1 MLIIYADGALLHH
14 SAIGDKYNAIY
25 EKKLKTEVN
34 KAGSFEFVMPP
45 THALYD
51 SLERFKT
58 KIQIWQDS
66 TMLFDGRVLEINDTI
81 NNERKVYCEGNLSY
95 LLDSLA
101 APYEGTMTV
110 SAYLTKR
117 IQEHNAQVE
126 ADKRFTLRTIDAEL
140 GAKTVDTQSTSYTD
154 TRSDL
159 DENIINVYGGFLVTE
174 NQNGTLYLDYLKTI
188 DVLGDQP
195 LEFGF
200 NLTDFTKNT
209 PSTDVYSILL
219 PTGDD
224 DLTIESVNGGSKYI
238 ENATLIQKFGRI
250 YHQESFNGISSAAEL
265 LSEATEYFNRV
276 AQSILT
282 PTFSIQVADF
292 SNYTDGYAPFVV
304 GRKYKMLSP
313 AGEMCIY
320 QAYTIDYDLD
330 TFGNTT
336 IEFVDPATQN
346 LSLNRRRSI
355 GSRNSSSAASS
366 KRAGS
371 GGKSSGINLKYY
383 HEGNDSAKIIAS
395 DIGLESS
402 STHIAVK
409 DKFSLIATDGDWAEF
424 VENGGVGSILEVDPR
439 GFRSISGLLTSA
451 FGKFKGADGTAILQ
465 NMEAIT
471 QFAGQ
476 FTVDSEGVV
485 RLKDGASL
493 MVKKDGVYSQV
504 GTVTE
509 IDTVDGRVDEMQGT
523 TFWQNRDSI
532 TQTAGKFQ
540 IDAQGNLHIIDG
552 SGLYLGTGQGSL
564 AVYKQ
569 GDITA
574 RFIVDQI
581 NGGTA
586 TVQGNHIN
594 MEAND
599 SFNLKVGEGDVA
611 ANLSV
616 ECGNVTFDG
625 VNLIVSGYVTAKAFE
640 AEQAK
645 LNDLMT
651 GQAQANTISTQ
662 TLRAGNAYAANLF
675 LNNEKFAKHNIYM
688 GGTTVSGFYLGDAN
702 LNLAHY
708 HAITA
713 TENNGVIT
721 ITQGA
726 AQDTAGSDSFNIAG
740 TQFYRDGVAA
750 ARPHSLSTITLGS
763 SDTGTSTQTVTVF
776 CNDDEEFDLTTTV
789 DASAVYNAGWGG
801 AGIEADAENG
811 VVKTA
816 KGVAAKSLVISA
828 TAPTFTYNDTT
839 HKYTATAKAKAG
851 NTEMHTASA
860 VSGTE
865 AFDDGDRAG
874 AARIQALYDAY
885 VTAHTHTNAQYDQ
898 LASDYDDLSD
908 AYDNYRAAYK
918 YKGLAISGNKIVA
931 SDSGTATE
939 VTITVTAPSVSGSNG
954 SYSAS
959 ANAKYGQL
967 TLATKSGSLGTISS
981 AGNYTVSQSAVATPN
996 AGSAQI
1002 VATNETTEYL
1012 VPYTPPTPP
1021 PTGTVHK
1028 YGAAYLYSEQ
1038 RVSSEVGGYA
1048 IWYWSDDGGV
1058 PSNVAKDW
1066 DWTYMYTYE
1075 REKFYPQGY
1084 HHWYACTK

>member
-66 TMLFDGRVLEINDTI
+66 TLLFDGRVLEINDTI

-154 TRSDL
+154 TRADL

-265 LSEATEYFNRV
+265 LSEATEYFGRV

-336 IEFVDPATQN
+336 IEFVDPVTQN

-409 DKFSLIATDGDWAEF
+409 DKFSLIATDSDWAEF

-504 GTVTE
+504 GTMTE

-552 SGLYLGTGQGSL
+552 SGLYLGTGQASL
-564 AVYKQ
+564 AVYKE

-574 RFIVDQI
+574 GFIVDTV
-581 NGGTA
+581 NNDETA
-586 TVQGNHIN
+586 TILGNHVNIK
-594 MEAND
+594 ANTD
-599 SFNLKVGEGDVA
+599 FTATADTVNLVA
-611 ANLSV
+611 ENGYVRTRLAI
-616 ECGNVTFDG
+616 ECGNVTISG
-625 VNLIVSGYVTAKAFE
+625 GNLVVDGYVSAAAFE
-640 AEQAK
+640 AEQAE

-651 GQAQANTISTQ
+651 GKAQANTISTQ

-675 LNNEKFAKHNIYM
+675 LNNEEFAKHNIYM

-726 AQDTAGSDSFNIAG
+726 AQDTAGSASFNIADTKYYQDRVSAEKITVLIRNTDAEAADDDLGYNSTTHNTTVWIEAKNAAG
-740 TQFYRDGVAA
+740 TVKKAGAFTV
-750 ARPHSLSTITLGS
+750 SGS
-763 SDTGTSTQTVTVF
+763 S
-776 CNDDEEFDLTTTV
+776 
-789 DASAVYNAGWGG
+789 AY
-801 AGIEADAENG
+801 
-811 VVKTA
+811 
-816 KGVAAKSLVISA
+816 
-828 TAPTFTYNDTT
+828 
-839 HKYTATAKAKAG
+839 KAG
-851 NTEMHTASA
+851 
-860 VSGTE
+860 
-865 AFDDGDRAG
+865 
-874 AARIQALYDAY
+874 
-885 VTAHTHTNAQYDQ
+885 VTDHERTHSHTNAQYDQ
-898 LASDYDDLSD
+898 LSSDYEDLRELYTDLST
-908 AYDNYRAAYK
+908 AYNNYKATYK

-967 TLATKSGSLGTISS
+967 TLATNSGSLGTISS

-996 AGSAQI
+996 VGSAQI
-1002 VATNETTEYL
+1002 VATNETTAYL
-1012 VPYTPPTPP
+1012 VPYTPPT

>member
-1 MLIIYADGALLHH
+1 MLIIYAEGALLHH

-66 TMLFDGRVLEINDTI
+66 TLLFDGRVLEINDTI

-154 TRSDL
+154 TRADL

-250 YHQESFNGISSAAEL
+250 YHQESFNGITSAAEL
-265 LSEATEYFNRV
+265 LSEATEYFGRV

-292 SNYTDGYAPFVV
+292 SNCTDGYAPFVV

-509 IDTVDGRVDEMQGT
+509 IDTVDGRVTEMQGT

-586 TVQGNHIN
+586 TIQGNHIN
-594 MEAND
+594 MSANSD
-599 SFNLKVGEGDVA
+599 FNLKVGEGEVA
-611 ANLSV
+611 TQLAV
-616 ECGNVTFDG
+616 ECGNVTISG
-625 VNLIVSGYVTAKAFE
+625 GNLVVDGYVSAAAFE

-645 LNDLMT
+645 LNNLMT

-675 LNNEKFAKHNIYM
+675 LNNEEFAKHNIYM

-726 AQDTAGSDSFNIAG
+726 AQDTAGSASFDIAD
-740 TQFYRDGVAA
+740 TQFYKDAV
-750 ARPHSLSTITLGS
+750 
-763 SDTGTSTQTVTVF
+763 
-776 CNDDEEFDLTTTV
+776 
-789 DASAVYNAGWGG
+789 ASAKNAMGVQISQ
-801 AGIEADAENG
+801 ANQSVIVAE
-811 VVKTA
+811 
-816 KGVAAKSLVISA
+816 SA
-828 TAPTFTYNDTT
+828 TKSALIASTVNLIYNTNN
-839 HKYTATAKAKAG
+839 HKYTATTAATANG
-851 NTEMHTASA
+851 TTMHTNAA

-865 AFDDGDRAG
+865 AYDDGEGVGYTAG
-874 AARIQALYDAY
+874 YSDGVNDGYKTGWNAAVA
-885 VTAHTHTNAQYDQ
+885 
-898 LASDYDDLSD
+898 
-908 AYDNYRAAYK
+908 
-918 YKGLAISGNKIVA
+918 AISRNGNSIIGPAA
-931 SDSGTATE
+931 SNGSNYTTETKYTANYTPSAYTKETTVYNTAT
-939 VTITVTAPSVSGSNG
+939 ILVSGS
-954 SYSAS
+954 SHSHS
-959 ANAKYGQL
+959 NAWIRQD
-967 TLATKSGSLGTISS
+967 SGSRIYNDTTLNLSGDHSVQFDS
-981 AGNYTVSQSAVATPN
+981 GSDSYTR
-996 AGSAQI
+996 
-1002 VATNETTEYL
+1002 ETTSTIGYYRIATGSS
-1012 VPYTPPTPP
+1012 YT
-1021 PTGTVHK
+1021 G
-1028 YGAAYLYSEQ
+1028 
-1038 RVSSEVGGYA
+1038 SSFS
-1048 IWYWSDDGGV
+1048 WS
-1058 PSNVAKDW
+1058 
-1066 DWTYMYTYE
+1066 
-1075 REKFYPQGY
+1075 
-1084 HHWYACTK
+1084 

>member
-58 KIQIWQDS
+58 KIQVWQDS
-66 TMLFDGRVLEINDTI
+66 TLLFDGRVLEMNDTI

-154 TRSDL
+154 TRADL

-188 DVLGDQP
+188 DALGDQP

-224 DLTIESVNGGSKYI
+224 NLTIESVNGGSKYI

-250 YHQESFNGISSAAEL
+250 YHQESFNGISSASEL
-265 LSEATEYFNRV
+265 LSEATEYFGRV

-292 SNYTDGYAPFVV
+292 SNYTDGYAPFVA

-313 AGEMCIY
+313 AGEMCVY

-336 IEFVDPATQN
+336 IEFVDPVTQN

-409 DKFSLIATDGDWAEF
+409 DKLSLIATDGDWAEF
-424 VENGGVGSILEVDPR
+424 VENGGVGSIVEVDPH
-439 GFRSISGLLTSA
+439 GFRSITGLLTSA

-471 QFAGQ
+471 NFAGQ

-509 IDTVDGRVDEMQGT
+509 INTVNGRVNEMQGT

-532 TQTAGKFQ
+532 TETAGKFQ

-552 SGLYLGTGQGSL
+552 SGLYLGTGQASL

-569 GDITA
+569 GDINA
-574 RFIVDQI
+574 GFIVDQI

-586 TVQGNHIN
+586 TIQGNHIN
-594 MEAND
+594 MEANS

-625 VNLIVSGYVTAKAFE
+625 VNLIVSGYITSDGLITTLGNFSNDIYCRADITGKNVIATTSLAAPSVT
-640 AEQAK
+640 
-645 LNDLMT
+645 LN
-651 GQAQANTISTQ
+651 GE
-662 TLRAGNAYAANLF
+662 TLSSHSMQFMSNLWMV
-675 LNNEKFAKHNIYM
+675 A
-688 GGTTVSGFYLGDAN
+688 SDASI
-702 LNLAHY
+702 NLAHY
-708 HAITA
+708 HGISISVS
-713 TENNGVIT
+713 GGSVT

-726 AQDTAGSDSFNIAG
+726 AQDTAGSDSFNIAD
-740 TQFYRDGVAA
+740 TQFYRDGVASARSQGA
-750 ARPHSLSTITLGS
+750 ASVVIDSVNGTQGTTWGTYYIPVTMTATASNTE
-763 SDTGTSTQTVTVF
+763 TGTSTMNVDARDVYSAGEGAGYTSGYSDGV
-776 CNDDEEFDLTTTV
+776 NDGYKTGWNAAVAAISRNGNSIIGPAASNGSNYTTETKYTANYTPSAYTKETTV
-789 DASAVYNAGWGG
+789 YN
-801 AGIEADAENG
+801 
-811 VVKTA
+811 TA
-816 KGVAAKSLVISA
+816 TILVSGSSHSHSNAWIRQDSGSRI
-828 TAPTFTYNDTT
+828 YNDTT
-839 HKYTATAKAKAG
+839 L
-851 NTEMHTASA
+851 NL
-860 VSGTE
+860 SGDHSVQ
-865 AFDDGDRAG
+865 FD
-874 AARIQALYDAY
+874 
-885 VTAHTHTNAQYDQ
+885 
-898 LASDYDDLSD
+898 
-908 AYDNYRAAYK
+908 
-918 YKGLAISGNKIVA
+918 SG
-931 SDSGTATE
+931 SDS
-939 VTITVTAPSVSGSNG
+939 
-954 SYSAS
+954 
-959 ANAKYGQL
+959 
-967 TLATKSGSLGTISS
+967 
-981 AGNYTVSQSAVATPN
+981 YTR
-996 AGSAQI
+996 
-1002 VATNETTEYL
+1002 ETTSTIGYYRIATGSS
-1012 VPYTPPTPP
+1012 YT
-1021 PTGTVHK
+1021 G
-1028 YGAAYLYSEQ
+1028 
-1038 RVSSEVGGYA
+1038 SSFS
-1048 IWYWSDDGGV
+1048 WS
-1058 PSNVAKDW
+1058 
-1066 DWTYMYTYE
+1066 
-1075 REKFYPQGY
+1075 
-1084 HHWYACTK
+1084 